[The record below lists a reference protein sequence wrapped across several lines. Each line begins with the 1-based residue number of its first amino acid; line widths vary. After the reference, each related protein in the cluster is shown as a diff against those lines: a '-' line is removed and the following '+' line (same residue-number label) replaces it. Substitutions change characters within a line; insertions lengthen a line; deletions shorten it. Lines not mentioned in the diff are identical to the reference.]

1 MSPVHLFYRRST
13 NMRRHLFIVLSI
25 ILGLVVLLTLKVQP
39 AAASGPHNPGL
50 PPARAAR
57 GRYVCVPS
65 LMWRSPELCPPY
77 GPGTT
82 PYRIAS
88 IRLPNPLPELPVL
101 ELPHEEEEDVVPY
114 AYAYVKTLPLN
125 IYRHPIEAA
134 MGLPPVRT
142 MLSGDWWVSVDGL
155 VEYEGQRWYQ
165 INEEEY
171 VPADALS
178 LAGPSRFQGIYLTE
192 QPQHPLAWI
201 NRWVQPS
208 VVPQGALNAAVESI
222 NRYQLVPIFAEER
235 RGDEIWYLVGP
246 DQWIEQENV
255 SRVDV
260 DPPPPEVGPG
270 EKWIEVDLF
279 EQTVAA
285 YEGERMVYATLISSG
300 RTGTTTPP
308 GLYRLWAKRREGKM
322 SNPDVEDGDAAWYYI
337 EDVPW
342 TMYFHEGYSLHAAF
356 WHDAFGFTR
365 SHGCV
370 NLAPRD
376 ALWLFNWADPPIPED
391 LKEAYIGGS
400 TPNTWVWVHFSPP
413 FD

>member
-50 PPARAAR
+50 PPARTAR

-82 PYRIAS
+82 RYRIAS

-178 LAGPSRFQGIYLTE
+178 LAGPSRFQGIFLTE

-208 VVPQGALNAAVESI
+208 VVPQGALNAAVEPI
-222 NRYQLVPIFAEER
+222 NRYQLVPIFAEEQ

-270 EKWIEVDLF
+270 EKWIEIDLF

-285 YEGERMVYATLISSG
+285 YQGERMVYATLIEQPRRRG
-300 RTGTTTPP
+300 RGR
-308 GLYRLWAKRREGKM
+308 GLVLHRGRALDDVLPRGLFASRRLLARRLWLHAQPRLRQPGPPRRAVALQLGRSTHSRGPERGLHRREHTEHLG
-322 SNPDVEDGDAAWYYI
+322 VG
-337 EDVPW
+337 
-342 TMYFHEGYSLHAAF
+342 TL
-356 WHDAFGFTR
+356 
-365 SHGCV
+365 
-370 NLAPRD
+370 LAT
-376 ALWLFNWADPPIPED
+376 L
-391 LKEAYIGGS
+391 
-400 TPNTWVWVHFSPP
+400 
-413 FD
+413 